1 MQPSRPRVVMMCGLS
16 GSGKTTYARQLETE
30 GFARLSIDEEIFA
43 RYGRYGIDY
52 PADNW
57 VQYQAEAELALK
69 ERLGELVRAG
79 RNVVVDFSF
88 WNRAFRDEWKHLIDV
103 AGGAWELVFIKVD
116 PAALPGRLAGRR
128 DDADANA
135 FPVMPEMLAFF
146 IEGFEFPDGEGE
158 IVVET

>member
-1 MQPSRPRVVMMCGLS
+1 MKTARPRVVMMCGLS
-16 GSGKTTYARQLETE
+16 GSGKTTYAKQLEAE
-30 GFARLSIDEEIFA
+30 GFARLSIDEEIYD
-43 RYGRYGIDY
+43 RYGRYEIDY
-52 PADNW
+52 PASSW

-69 ERLGELVRAG
+69 DRLGELVRAG

-88 WNRAFRDEWKHLIDV
+88 WNRAFRDEWKQLIEV

-116 PAALPGRLAGRR
+116 PAVLPSRLAARR
-128 DDADANA
+128 NDADANA
-135 FPVMPEMLAFF
+135 FPVTPEMLAFF